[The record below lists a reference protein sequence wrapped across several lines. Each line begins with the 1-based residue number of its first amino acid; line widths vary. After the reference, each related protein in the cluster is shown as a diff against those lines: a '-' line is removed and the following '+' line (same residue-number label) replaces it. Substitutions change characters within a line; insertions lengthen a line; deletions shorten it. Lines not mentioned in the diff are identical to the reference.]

1 MISGASKELH
11 EARVDAA
18 IELLLAKGVKPYESY
33 SLPQRLLRFCGYS
46 TRPMY
51 FLHPVWF
58 GVQVGIL
65 YALLMTL
72 AYAILGQEI
81 SYGIALPIWS
91 VFFGTFMAIFF
102 KRRREKLDL
111 PAWEDIP
118 VKDPVSVDV
127 VNK

>member
-1 MISGASKELH
+1 MKQDPYD
-11 EARVDAA
+11 ARVQVA
-18 IELLLAKGVKPYESY
+18 IELLQAKGVKPYESY
-33 SLPQRLLRFCGYS
+33 SLPQRLLRFYGYP

-51 FLHPVWF
+51 FLHPVWV

-72 AYAILGQEI
+72 AYAILSQEI
-81 SYGIALPIWS
+81 SYGIAVPIWS
-91 VFFGTFMAIFF
+91 IFFGTFMAIFF
-102 KRRREKLDL
+102 KRRREKLNL

-118 VKDPVSVDV
+118 VKDPVSTDV